1 MIKMKHSEKSLKITK
16 LIVILLAAFFIF
28 FLFAAPFVFNWYCY
42 DILGTRGD
50 RAIVLRTVF
59 YACSPSAAVTL
70 IYTFKFLKN
79 LERGEVFTE
88 RTVKYLK
95 ILSYACLSV
104 VPLSIPLC
112 FFFLAGLP
120 IPAAAGFMWLIL
132 RIIKNA
138 FEYGTQI
145 KNENDLTV

>member
-1 MIKMKHSEKSLKITK
+1 MKQLQKSLKITK
-16 LIVILLAAFFIF
+16 IIVILLAAFFAF
-28 FLFAAPFVFNWYCY
+28 FLLTAPLIFNWYCELTENREGVAY
-42 DILGTRGD
+42 
-50 RAIVLRTVF
+50 VLTAVF
-59 YACSPSAAVTL
+59 YACSPSAAITL

-79 LERGEVFTE
+79 LERGEIFTE
-88 RTVKYLK
+88 KTVKYLK
-95 ILSYACLSV
+95 VLSYACLSV

-132 RIIKNA
+132 RIIKSA
-138 FEYGTQI
+138 FEYGTNI

>member
-1 MIKMKHSEKSLKITK
+1 MKQIQKSLKTTK
-16 LIVILLAAFFIF
+16 IIVILLSAFFAF
-28 FLFAAPFVFNWYCY
+28 FLFTGPIIFNWYCEQTENRE
-42 DILGTRGD
+42 GV
-50 RAIVLRTVF
+50 ANVLTAVF

-79 LERGEVFTE
+79 LERGEIFTE
-88 RTVKYLK
+88 KTDKYLK
-95 ILSYACLSV
+95 IHSYACLSV

-132 RIIKNA
+132 RIIKSA
-138 FEYGTQI
+138 FKYETNI
-145 KNENDLTV
+145 KNENNLTV

>member
-1 MIKMKHSEKSLKITK
+1 MKQFEKSLKTTK
-16 LIVILLAAFFIF
+16 IIVILLAAFFCF
-28 FLFAAPFVFNWYCY
+28 FLLTAPLIFNWYCEQTENRE
-42 DILGTRGD
+42 GV
-50 RAIVLRTVF
+50 ANVLTAVF

-79 LERGEVFTE
+79 LECGEIFTE
-88 RTVKYLK
+88 KTVKYLK

-120 IPAAAGFMWLIL
+120 IPAAAGYMWLIL
-132 RIIKNA
+132 RIIKSI
-138 FEYGTQI
+138 FEYGTKI
-145 KNENDLTV
+145 KDENDLTV

>member
-1 MIKMKHSEKSLKITK
+1 MKQFQKSLQTTKI
-16 LIVILLAAFFIF
+16 IVILLAAFFAF
-28 FLFAAPFVFNWYCY
+28 FLLTAPIIFNWYCEQTENRE
-42 DILGTRGD
+42 GV
-50 RAIVLRTVF
+50 ANVLTAVF

-70 IYTFKFLKN
+70 IYIFKFIKN
-79 LERGEVFTE
+79 LERGDVFTE
-88 RTVKYLK
+88 STVKYLK
-95 ILSYACLSV
+95 ILSYACLSA
-104 VPLSIPLC
+104 VPLSMPLC

-138 FEYGTQI
+138 FEYGTKI

>member
-1 MIKMKHSEKSLKITK
+1 MKQFEKSLKTTK
-16 LIVILLAAFFIF
+16 IIVIILAAFFVF
-28 FLFAAPFVFNWYCY
+28 FLFTGPIIFNWYCEQTENRK
-42 DILGTRGD
+42 GV
-50 RAIVLRTVF
+50 ANVLTAVF

-70 IYTFKFLKN
+70 IYIFKFIKN
-79 LERGEVFTE
+79 LERGEIFTE
-88 RTVKYLK
+88 KTVKYLK

-112 FFFLAGLP
+112 FFFLAGFP

-132 RIIKNA
+132 RIIKSA
-138 FEYGTQI
+138 FEYGTNI